1 MAPTVP
7 INHYPGLAPE
17 NSEHPKGPPPS
28 TNGTT
33 LQVLFHYS
41 KLEASEANRLL

>member
-17 NSEHPKGPPPS
+17 NTDTNANAPS